1 MGNLT
6 QLFGQN
12 KRCALRQL
20 YTFVGFVKFT
30 PYAISAVIVQRDCAI
45 SVALLHSVRTSGNG
59 RCGLLR
65 LRRSNGLCGNFRF
78 SGLRRSFGFGG
89 SSRFG
94 GRGRLSGSS
103 GLHGRTERAV
113 HRMGLCRRQG
123 KTRDALYAI
132 QRLGS
137 GHKPGEVKFAAMS
150 LKRFA
155 LWKWNALFRSVPLPL
170 FLREICRKPG
180 RRPMRSRAS

>member
-103 GLHGRTERAV
+103 GLRVGS
-113 HRMGLCRRQG
+113 RMVVPKEQFIEWVFADAKEKHAMRYTQYRGLAQVTNR
-123 KTRDALYAI
+123 
-132 QRLGS
+132 
-137 GHKPGEVKFAAMS
+137 VK
-150 LKRFA
+150 
-155 LWKWNALFRSVPLPL
+155 
-170 FLREICRKPG
+170 
-180 RRPMRSRAS
+180 